1 MNGEVRLSRVLCQ
14 ILLSLSDGQNSD
26 IYILL
31 SDTAADQYG
40 FHDHIGPLCLLHHLS
55 EKGFFLHLLPT
66 QLYSFP
72 VVIYA
77 GKNWGIQFYRKCVW
91 LIGRILPLEVPH

>member
-40 FHDHIGPLCLLHHLS
+40 LHDRIGPLCILHHVS
-55 EKGFFLHLLPT
+55 EKGFFLHLLLAP
-66 QLYSFP
+66 LYCIP
-72 VVIYA
+72 VVLYA
-77 GKNWGIQFYRKCVW
+77 GKNRWI
-91 LIGRILPLEVPH
+91 

>member
-31 SDTAADQYG
+31 FDSVVDQYR
-40 FHDHIGPLCLLHHLS
+40 FDDRFGPLCILHHLS
-55 EKGFFLHLLPT
+55 EKGFFLHLLLA
-66 QLYSFP
+66 QLYCIP
-72 VVIYA
+72 VVLYA
-77 GKNWGIQFYRKCVW
+77 GKNRWI
-91 LIGRILPLEVPH
+91 